1 MYIEQQLKQEASHP
15 WFEEEQEGQCLG
27 MFVMSS
33 DCIGGASVSFL
44 GPGSKRSCALVSL
57 K

>member
-15 WFEEEQEGQCLG
+15 WFEEEQGQCLG